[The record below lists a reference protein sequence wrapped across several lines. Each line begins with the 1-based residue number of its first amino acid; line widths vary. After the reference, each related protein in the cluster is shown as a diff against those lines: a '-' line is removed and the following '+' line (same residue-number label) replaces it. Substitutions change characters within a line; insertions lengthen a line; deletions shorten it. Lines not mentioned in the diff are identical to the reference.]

1 MVSQALHDIQ
11 ITDVRFFNE
20 GNIVMKFDEESIR
33 NEAAPKLE
41 SIGQVC
47 TNRER

>member
-1 MVSQALHDIQ
+1 MVSQALHDRQ
-11 ITDVRFFNE
+11 ITDVGFPNE
-20 GNIVMKFDEESIR
+20 GNTVMKFDEESVR
-33 NEAAPKLE
+33 NEADPKLE